1 MGPESPHT
9 FGVLRG
15 DVVLQVLHTGVL
27 QKFLQFIPSP
37 VVGIELLQGEV
48 DGFGGLLGACHPY
61 GSLRLETYKG
71 TSIHGHIKED
81 MGFRALLRRQLTA
94 HGAANSQRN
103 YGEGGRV
110 SSVFAR
116 DGARCWGTFTR
127 GKGTVEG
134 RRKGCLRTEGKV
146 CLGSAGVRLLEPVL
160 KGATKKA
167 WDCGRKEQ
175 RRLVKGSGGVLDK
188 RSKRSSC

>member
-37 VVGIELLQGEV
+37 IVGIELLQGEV

-61 GSLRLETYKG
+61 GSLWLETYEG
-71 TSIHGHIKED
+71 TSIHSHIKED
-81 MGFRALLRRQLTA
+81 MGFRALLWRQLTA

-103 YGEGGRV
+103 YGEGERQLCV
-110 SSVFAR
+110 
-116 DGARCWGTFTR
+116 
-127 GKGTVEG
+127 
-134 RRKGCLRTEGKV
+134 CLRRCQVLGDVHQGQRDCGREKEGLPRTEEKV
-146 CLGSAGVRLLEPVL
+146 CLESAGVRLLEPV
-160 KGATKKA
+160 
-167 WDCGRKEQ
+167 
-175 RRLVKGSGGVLDK
+175 
-188 RSKRSSC
+188 